1 MSISIWHWVILLLL
15 LAAPLLFLRYRV
27 PEGPNRFGSPAEPA
41 GFVEAVKRFFA
52 NYVNFRDRASRSEF
66 WYAMLFYALLF
77 FLIGFLRLPDI
88 YTTILYLVLFLPL
101 LSVSARRLHDSN
113 RSGWLQLV
121 AFFTPIGTI
130 IAIIWFSKPPSEDK
144 SPEDNREIPAA

>member
-1 MSISIWHWVILLLL
+1 MLLL
-15 LAAPLLFLRYRV
+15 LAAPFLFLRYRV
-27 PEGPNRFGSPAEPA
+27 PEGPNQFGPPATPV
-41 GFVEAVKRFFA
+41 GFLEAVKRFFA

-66 WYAMLFYALLF
+66 WYAMLFYAVLF

-88 YTTILYLVLFLPL
+88 FTTILYLVLLLPL

-130 IAIIWFSKPPSEDK
+130 IAIIWFSKPPSEDH
-144 SPEDNREIPAA
+144 SPSDNRKIPSA